1 MKSMKRIT
9 TILMILCTVMAMLPS
24 CEKFNPE
31 EPDNTEIP
39 DNPDTPD
46 NPNIPDNPTDP
57 ITKDGVIQKT
67 GSVDLG
73 LSVKWAACD
82 LGGDGFVEDCSVDG
96 YSKYWST
103 VQISAPPAEIG
114 GTSFDWATSI
124 LGEQWQT
131 PSKAQW
137 EELKEKCRIS
147 YGVYENT
154 VGWIVTGTTGN
165 AIFFPLGTSS
175 YSKEYWTS
183 SYDGHCNYYKFFPD
197 GLRGYYNGYY
207 SDYNYIRPVEK
218 K

>member
-1 MKSMKRIT
+1 MKRIT

-39 DNPDTPD
+39 DNPETPD

-67 GSVDLG
+67 GLVDLG

-82 LGGDGFVEDCSVDG
+82 LGGDGVVKDCSVNG

-147 YGVYENT
+147 YAFMKIPSGGLLRVLQATLYSSPLELHRPIRNI
-154 VGWIVTGTTGN
+154 GPAVTMSHVN
-165 AIFFPLGTSS
+165 IINSS
-175 YSKEYWTS
+175 
-183 SYDGHCNYYKFFPD
+183 
-197 GLRGYYNGYY
+197 LM
-207 SDYNYIRPVEK
+207 V
-218 K
+218 